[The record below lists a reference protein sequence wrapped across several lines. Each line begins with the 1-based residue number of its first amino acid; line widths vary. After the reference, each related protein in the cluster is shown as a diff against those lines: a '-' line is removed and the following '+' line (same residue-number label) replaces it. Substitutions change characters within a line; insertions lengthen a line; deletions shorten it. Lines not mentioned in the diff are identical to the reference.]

1 MDLENKGSV
10 FHRSCF
16 RQPFF
21 MSSQGRNFVK
31 VRQREIIRFVLFFAS
46 SDGGHRDPSI
56 VGLCSG
62 FVQVLRNVVCSELLC
77 QDLASVLL

>member
-1 MDLENKGSV
+1 MPSESGHFIEV
-10 FHRSCF
+10 
-16 RQPFF
+16 
-21 MSSQGRNFVK
+21 SQGEVISLVF
-31 VRQREIIRFVLFFAS
+31 FFAS

-62 FVQVLRNVVCSELLC
+62 LVQVLRNVVCSELLC